1 MLENLLQQLTKSLLT
16 FEQRIMAAL
25 LQTSPSSAAL
35 NCTCV
40 TTQAA
45 DQRGLNMHPATTT
58 HEWACWWNQRFL
70 YEAVQSSFVIK
81 MFPLWRPFLILPL
94 PRRHRFSERIVAAFI
109 FVFVVSSP
117 IIQIVILS
125 SRRPTWGQRDSIIA
139 QLMSNV
145 SARLSCRSQP
155 RCPDRGSYFEN
166 SGAKEMEKER
176 KKWWKINSLL
186 AGNSNFLADKNAYR

>member
-1 MLENLLQQLTKSLLT
+1 M
-16 FEQRIMAAL
+16 
-25 LQTSPSSAAL
+25 
-35 NCTCV
+35 

-70 YEAVQSSFVIK
+70 YEAVQRGFVIK
-81 MFPLWRPFLILPL
+81 MFPLWRPFLVLPL
-94 PRRHRFSERIVAAFI
+94 PRRHRLSERIVAAFI
-109 FVFVVSSP
+109 FVFVVSLP

-125 SRRPTWGQRDSIIA
+125 SRRPTWGQRHSIIA
-139 QLMSNV
+139 QLMPNV
-145 SARLSCRSQP
+145 SARLSCRTLSHTDRRSQP

-176 KKWWKINSLL
+176 KKWRKINSLL

>member
-1 MLENLLQQLTKSLLT
+1 MLENLLQELTKSLST

-25 LQTSPSSAAL
+25 LQTPPSSAAL
-35 NCTCV
+35 NCTCM
-40 TTQAA
+40 TSQAA

-58 HEWACWWNQRFL
+58 HEWAGWWNQPFL

-81 MFPLWRPFLILPL
+81 MFPLWRPFLVLPL

-125 SRRPTWGQRDSIIA
+125 SRRPTWGQRDSIIE

-145 SARLSCRSQP
+145 SARLSLQHFESHGPRVTAALPRRRLVFWEQRSEG
-155 RCPDRGSYFEN
+155 DGEGKKKMEEN
-166 SGAKEMEKER
+166 KQ
-176 KKWWKINSLL
+176 L
-186 AGNSNFLADKNAYR
+186 AGWK